1 MRGRVLSQL
10 LVVELFLV
18 KLFLERFYLLFQL
31 EEEEYKEEC
40 AEQADHISKI
50 TGTKQD
56 KM

>member
-1 MRGRVLSQL
+1 M